1 MESAVR
7 LITFLPS
14 LSSRINL
21 RRSCSSDLPF
31 ASVCAIAT
39 GLPKAISI
47 TVVKALEV
55 YFSCGE
61 LSVVSLFLTF
71 VSFATEKV
79 AHKVR

>member
-21 RRSCSSDLPF
+21 RRSCSSDF
-31 ASVCAIAT
+31 ALCICLRNRT

-47 TVVKALEV
+47 TVVKAL
-55 YFSCGE
+55 
-61 LSVVSLFLTF
+61 SVL
-71 VSFATEKV
+71 
-79 AHKVR
+79 HG